1 MKNLILLLVAVATP
15 VLRQELNAQTVEQ
28 RLLDSYPVDSIGRL
42 RYHVLV
48 GSCGEIFCQTRVSVG
63 DTEGELDSLV
73 WEDGLLANSM
83 PQRVYIPEPVDDGC
97 WRTDVMEPDYIFA
110 VLCSRPVRLAPEWN
124 GLILTHTAGIDLPGW
139 EHQLVALV
147 DDTLSRLR
155 VWGPNAGGPSFNLI
169 RVGDTDGDG
178 VEEIANVTGYA
189 MPGHYADLIDQWHLK
204 TFGWDTELGE
214 LVDLSDTERAFRAYA
229 TIQGSFETLAE
240 AREYQDAL
248 DPCLPY
254 YFQVLKSD
262 DFPMLRPGWFILAQ
276 LTTDREQAFRLLE
289 QTKECVAPAVGYV
302 RRAQ

>member
-1 MKNLILLLVAVATP
+1 MKNLILLLVAAATP

-28 RLLDSYPVDSIGRL
+28 RLLDSYSVDSIGQL
-42 RYHVLV
+42 RYQVLV

-83 PQRVYIPEPVDDGC
+83 PQRVYIPEIVDDGC
-97 WRTDVMEPDYIFA
+97 WRTQVMYPDAIFA
-110 VLCSRPVRLAPEWN
+110 VLCSRLVRLGRDWN
-124 GLILTHTAGIDLPGW
+124 GLILTYTAGIDLPGFK
-139 EHQLVALV
+139 HHLVAV
-147 DDTLSRLR
+147 MGDTLAQLHI
-155 VWGPNAGGPSFNLI
+155 WGPNVGGPTFNLI
-169 RVGDTDGDG
+169 RVGDVDGDG

-189 MPGHYADLIDQWHLK
+189 MPEHDPDLIDQWHVK
-204 TFGWDTELGE
+204 TFGWDAELAD
-214 LVDLSDTERAFRAYA
+214 LVDLSETQRAFRAYA
-229 TIQGSFETLAE
+229 TILGSFETLAE

-276 LTTDREQAFRLLE
+276 LTTDREQAFKLLE